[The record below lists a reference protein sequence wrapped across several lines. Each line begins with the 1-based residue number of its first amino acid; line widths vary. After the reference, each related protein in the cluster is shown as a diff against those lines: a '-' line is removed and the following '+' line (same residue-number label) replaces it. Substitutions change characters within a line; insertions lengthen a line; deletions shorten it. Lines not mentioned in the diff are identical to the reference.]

1 MWFFNIVLSMAK
13 SLDGDDRFSFD
24 TIFLYY
30 SETVVLGNCVFV
42 LGEKH
47 EFVTIELSS

>member
-24 TIFLYY
+24 TIFFILFR
-30 SETVVLGNCVFV
+30 NCGAWKLCFCV
-42 LGEKH
+42 K
-47 EFVTIELSS
+47 

>member
-24 TIFLYY
+24 TIFFYIIQKLWCM
-30 SETVVLGNCVFV
+30 ETVFLC
-42 LGEKH
+42 
-47 EFVTIELSS
+47 